1 MNYWIFS
8 NKVADYYEASKWD
21 TGSIL
26 KSKRWYFGEDNP
38 NVGNVEDGDQ
48 VIFRIYSNEYI
59 ARFKV
64 RGGFTRDRSDRG
76 VGYFRMAGLTMYDP
90 GLPQQLIQAEI
101 SNQNVRNK
109 IIRVTKEDFER
120 IELAHRVYTK
130 MVGLGKPFPGI
141 NEINHSFSVL
151 EKIFE
156 VGRIDWRAAL
166 MDLKAVY
173 LITDTSNGKKYVG
186 SAYGDTGLWSRWG
199 CYIGTGHGWNDEL
212 VRLIRRRG
220 LKYARRNFNFS
231 ILEAMAK
238 GTADDAVIGRE
249 SHWKQI
255 LLTRDRD
262 HGYNRN

>member
-8 NKVADYYEASKWD
+8 NKAADYYDALKWD
-21 TGSIL
+21 TVSIL
-26 KSKRWYFGEDNP
+26 KSNRWYFGKATP

-64 RGGFTRDRSDRG
+64 RGGFTRDPSDRG
-76 VGYFRMAGLTMYDP
+76 AGYFRMAGLTMYDP
-90 GLPQQLIQAEI
+90 GLPQQLIQAEL

-109 IIRVTKEDFER
+109 IISVTKADFDR
-120 IELAHRVYTK
+120 IELARRVYTK

-156 VGRIDWRAAL
+156 VGRIDWKAAL

-255 LLTRDRD
+255 LLTRNRD